1 MQIEYRSSQFLF
13 IRFFRTID
21 ISIRNYNGLNFFVLF
36 FLISI
41 LISSCSEDTQA
52 QPPSPV
58 AESLSLSYH
67 DSLLLLFKNHPQ
79 YIADGFDY
87 PVGKPNAKGYYNAQ
101 PFGKNDYLGD
111 DWNGVGGG
119 NPDKGDPI
127 FSMAHGY
134 VTQSINFYGGWGKV
148 VRIVHPFPSGDSL
161 QLVESLYAHM
171 DDMFARKGQWVHKG
185 DTIGTIGTAEGIYL
199 AHLHLE
205 VRDQPNMDL
214 GGGYSTVT
222 RGYLDP
228 TKFIKEHRTIV
239 R

>member
-101 PFGKNDYLGD
+101 PFGKNDHLGD

-119 NPDKGDPI
+119 NTDKGDPI

-148 VRIVHPFPSGDSL
+148 VRIVHAFPSGDSL
-161 QLVESLYAHM
+161 
-171 DDMFARKGQWVHKG
+171 
-185 DTIGTIGTAEGIYL
+185 
-199 AHLHLE
+199 
-205 VRDQPNMDL
+205 
-214 GGGYSTVT
+214 
-222 RGYLDP
+222 
-228 TKFIKEHRTIV
+228 
-239 R
+239 